1 MGWELDSRFNG
12 FPVYG
17 NMRSGFH
24 GITRQLGANYTLRG
38 RFFLPNDYGDP
49 VAEYWGI
56 RRTAGLVDVSAEKII
71 GIRGADASKLAN
83 RLLTR
88 DVSILESG
96 ECIYSPL
103 CYEDGGIINDG
114 ILLKFDDETF
124 WYSGGSMGKDDAWWV
139 AHARDFNASAEY
151 ISDEWSI
158 LQLQGPSSLNILRE
172 VVAADIDGM
181 ERFGFVETEVAGRY
195 CVVARTGWSGEEFGY
210 EVYVRAE
217 DAEPVWM
224 AIWQAGHPRG
234 MTIAGGRAL
243 DMRRIEQGTIHSWGS
258 DFDERNNPFE
268 VNLGWTVDFGKEDFI
283 GRRRLAELYQMPAR
297 TKFVGIELEGP
308 VSADYR
314 NDLIKGDRRV
324 GYVTAAAYSPY
335 LGKSIALAHVERELA
350 SPGQSLM
357 VRKNLQLSIPAEIV
371 PRPFGAS

>member
-1 MGWELDSRFNG
+1 MGWDLDSRFNG

-24 GITRQLGANYTLRG
+24 GITQQLGANYTLRG

-49 VAEYWGI
+49 VSEYWGI
-56 RRTAGLVDVSAEKII
+56 RKTAGLVDVSAEKII
-71 GIRGADASKLAN
+71 AIRGPDASKLAN

-88 DVSILESG
+88 DVSRLESG
-96 ECIYSPL
+96 ESIYSPL

-124 WYSGGSMGKDDAWWV
+124 WYSGGSMGKDDAWWI

-158 LQLQGPSSLNILRE
+158 LQLQGPSSLTILRE
-172 VVAADIDGM
+172 AVAADIDDM

-210 EVYVRAE
+210 EAYVRAE

-243 DMRRIEQGTIHSWGS
+243 DVRRIEQGTIHSWGS
-258 DFDERNNPFE
+258 DFDERNHPFE
-268 VNLGWTVDFGKEDFI
+268 VGLGWTVDFGKEDFV
-283 GRRRLAELYQMPAR
+283 GRTRLAELHQIPAR
-297 TKFVGIELEGP
+297 TKFVGIELDGP
-308 VSADYR
+308 ISADYK
-314 NDLIKGDRRV
+314 NDILQRDRKV
-324 GYVTAAAYSPY
+324 GYVTAPAYSPY
-335 LGKSIALAHVERELA
+335 LEKSIALAHVEREVA
-350 SPGQSLM
+350 SPGQSVM

-371 PRPFGAS
+371 SRPFGAT